1 MADTRDDGQANA
13 RLLIGVVVISAALLA
28 LVIWS
33 AHLTLRELE
42 IAPPPPAPLPAPPDK
57 AATLG
62 GAVALA
68 GVGGL
73 LAFFA
78 WRSFTTWRTFRHY
91 TPASAIIGQ
100 RRSNIAAIGRRT
112 TLLGAMSASFLL
124 AGAWFA
130 WLAMRLPRAWEPPPS
145 GPWSDCNP
153 GIPGLV
159 ILFGVIGGAAGLDMW
174 SSSGRRN
181 GFPWQEMMFAIGC
194 VIAAYLLYLG
204 SCLYPEGTS

>member
-1 MADTRDDGQANA
+1 MADTRDDGQADA
-13 RLLIGVVVISAALLA
+13 RLLIGVVVIAAALLA
-28 LVIWS
+28 VVIWS
-33 AHLTLRELE
+33 AHLTLRWLE
-42 IAPPPPAPLPAPPDK
+42 IAPPAPAPPPAPPDK

-62 GAVALA
+62 GAVALV

-78 WRSFTTWRTFRHY
+78 WRSFTTWRTFRQN
-91 TPASAIIGQ
+91 TPASAMIGQ
-100 RRSNIAAIGRRT
+100 WRSNIAAIGRRT
-112 TLLGAMSASFLL
+112 TLLAAMSASFLL

-130 WLAMRLPRAWEPPPS
+130 WLAMRLPRAWGPPPS
-145 GPWSDCNP
+145 VPWSDCNP

-159 ILFGVIGGAAGLDMW
+159 ILFGVIVGVAGLDMW

-181 GFPWQEMMFAIGC
+181 GFPWQEMMFAIGS